1 MIEGQEAVAWDQW
14 LALARACEDHGFEA
28 LFRSDH
34 YLSVEGKTERGT
46 LDAWATLAGLA
57 AVTDR
62 IRLGTLVSPATFR
75 HPAVLAKSALT
86 VDHIS
91 GGRVEVGLGAGWNEA
106 EHRAFGFEFP
116 STRTRFDVMEE
127 QAEIVVRSFDEGAF
141 SFEGEHYKVE
151 NLDALPKAVQRPRP
165 PLLMGGV
172 ARPRSLAIAARWAD
186 EYNTVFVGPEE
197 AGKRRDRWARA
208 WEEAGREAGDLVFS
222 LMTATVVG
230 ADEAEVR
237 ERVERLAGRRGVD
250 ADDML
255 SGARASGIVGTVDEV
270 VDRLMAYEAAG
281 VQRVMLQHLLHDDVE
296 MLELIGREVIPR
308 VS

>member
-250 ADDML
+250 PDDML